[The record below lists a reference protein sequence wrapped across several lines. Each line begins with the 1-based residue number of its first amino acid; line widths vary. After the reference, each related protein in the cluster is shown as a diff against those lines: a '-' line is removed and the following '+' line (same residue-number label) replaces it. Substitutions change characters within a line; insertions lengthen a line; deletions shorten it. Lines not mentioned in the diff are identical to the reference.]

1 MTAGRAG
8 LVDSGMH
15 KAKIAALV
23 VLLLLIGVVV
33 FQNTEQ
39 VETRILFAKIVMP
52 RAVLLAVTALLGFLF
67 GILVGIRQAK
77 PQVIA
82 PEPE

>member
-1 MTAGRAG
+1 M
-8 LVDSGMH
+8 SSMH

-67 GILVGIRQAK
+67 GILVGMRQAK
-77 PQVIA
+77 PHVVA